1 MKTQLVVYLALA
13 VSFAVGMAVE
23 HARAAAQENTRVT
36 GIGGVFFKARDPRAL
51 AAWYKQH
58 LGIALEPAGKGADA
72 PAFAMFEWV
81 EKGEPQKAGMTT
93 FAIFPDKTTYFDPS
107 KAPFMI
113 NFRVANLD
121 RIRAELKEAGAQ
133 VDDKVNDESY
143 GRFGWATDPEG
154 NRFELWEPK

>member
-1 MKTQLVVYLALA
+1 MKTQLAVYVAMAL
-13 VSFAVGMAVE
+13 SFAVGMAVE
-23 HARAAAQENTRVT
+23 RVRAAAQKQEPRVT

-58 LGIALEPAGKGADA
+58 LGIALEPAGSGADA
-72 PAFAMFEWV
+72 PAFGSFEWL
-81 EKGEPQKAGMTT
+81 EKGEPHKEGMTT
-93 FAIFPDKTTYFDPS
+93 FAIFPEKSTYFAPS
-107 KAPFMI
+107 SFMI

-121 RIRAELKEAGAQ
+121 RIRAELKEAGVQ

-154 NRFELWEPK
+154 NRIELWEPK